1 MSSLFRVLLVAI
13 AVGLVLWGG
22 TIITRVVIIENM
34 AWSDVIPLHT
44 GCQTFFKGQPPYD
57 DVVTARIQSRLTVAT
72 ENEQRFAYPAHM
84 CLVLAPIW
92 LLPYDIAAPLW
103 TFLQLMLFAALPL
116 LIFNHI
122 LHTPIS
128 PLRMAVLLLFSL
140 LGYRY
145 TMMTIVLG
153 QYTGFTMWCLLGAAW
168 ALSQRRAGLAALLM
182 ATMTVR
188 AEAAIFAGILALLA
202 LYRRQWRVVV
212 LWLAIGLGLWLGA
225 TAAIGPWIGAFITR
239 MGTYNSY
246 TETQWLPLYHGPIGA
261 CRRVAGMEFSA
272 DSRQGGWA
280 FLAVGQCD
288 RRRCRADPCAADQ
301 RVHAGLRPAGVVH
314 GSARLPGLLA
324 DVGGGAGPAGAG
336 MGFLPAGACRRRLRS
351 VVLPTGACRAG
362 HTGPQT
368 QRQHLPFDRMTHCE
382 KRPNVRYHPHR
393 RYLPPP
399 DGRGPR
405 LGTHQP

>member
-44 GCQTFFKGQPPYD
+44 GCQTVFKGQPPYD

-246 TETQWLPLYHGPIGA
+246 TETQWLPLYLGPIGA
-261 CRRVAGMEFSA
+261 VALTLAVAGWLVWSF
-272 DSRQGGWA
+272 RQIRG
-280 FLAVGQCD
+280 
-288 RRRCRADPCAADQ
+288 RADGPFWLWASAIVAA
-301 RVHAGLRPAGVVH
+301 AGLILVPLTNVYTLVYV
-314 GSARLPGLLA
+314 LPGLYMALHACRDCWQMWAAVLVLLA
-324 DVGGGAGPAGAG
+324 LAWGFFLLGRAGAG
-336 MGFLPAGACRRRLRS
+336 YDQLFFPLALAGLVTLALRRKDSTSL
-351 VVLPTGACRAG
+351 LT
-362 HTGPQT
+362 
-368 QRQHLPFDRMTHCE
+368 E
-382 KRPNVRYHPHR
+382 
-393 RYLPPP
+393 
-399 DGRGPR
+399 
-405 LGTHQP
+405 